1 MSSGTNALKSTT
13 RGEAFDAEPGF
24 HRNPSSLYPFAPAG
38 HRSAWRS
45 EAGTMCLMRMTPAMF
60 AVAVLGSLLAVLGLS
75 RGMGVPVINGGHA
88 HVHVHHHGGSSHHH
102 VHTHP
107 ASETERGDLP
117 DPATPGP
124 VNGAGCSPEPDDH
137 RHCCHDHHHGD
148 GSSDEA
154 LPGRSRDS
162 IPTPAAIADSAD
174 SARPWAL
181 PQSHDQRWPYARG
194 RPPDHLIHLRTV
206 VLLT

>member
-1 MSSGTNALKSTT
+1 ML
-13 RGEAFDAEPGF
+13 
-24 HRNPSSLYPFAPAG
+24 
-38 HRSAWRS
+38 
-45 EAGTMCLMRMTPAMF
+45 
-60 AVAVLGSLLAVLGLS
+60 AVALLGSLLAVLGLS
-75 RGMGVPVINGGHA
+75 PGVGVPVINGGHA
-88 HVHVHHHGGSSHHH
+88 HVHVHHHDGSSHHQ

-107 ASETERGDLP
+107 ASESERGDLP
-117 DPATPGP
+117 DPVNPGPVNPGPINPGP

-137 RHCCHDHHHGD
+137 GHCCHDHHHRD
-148 GSSDEA
+148 GSGDEA

-162 IPTPAAIADSAD
+162 IPTLAAIADSGN
-174 SARPWAL
+174 SARPWAS